1 MVLNALDKSN
11 YLKGMLVLMKKRYTI
26 EETIDRTVKYMT
38 ELLDFNQAIIDESIK
53 ALMTNNSIADDP
65 PTFSDFQ
72 IAESFL
78 KDGIHVVFLDGT
90 LNFKQI
96 DWLINTAKINN
107 FSEQWIF
114 IELEEYYYKHELNEN
129 TSFEI
134 QKFLN

>member
-26 EETIDRTVKYMT
+26 EETIHRTVKYMT

>member
-38 ELLDFNQAIIDESIK
+38 ELLDFNQAIIDKSIK
-53 ALMTNNSIADDP
+53 ALMTNNSIVDDP